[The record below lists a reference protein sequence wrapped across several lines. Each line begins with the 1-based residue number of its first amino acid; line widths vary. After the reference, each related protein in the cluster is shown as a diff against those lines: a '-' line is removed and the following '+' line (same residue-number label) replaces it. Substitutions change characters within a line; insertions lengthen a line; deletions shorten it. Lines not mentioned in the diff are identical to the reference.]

1 MIRGFALSPAAL
13 DDLARGGPVPGDPA
27 AMERGKN
34 ILLLHAVVARSR
46 ALDHPG
52 APATADAYRLLARI
66 QQAAP
71 SAAAEA
77 LGYPLL
83 GTWASTTVAALN
95 RGEDATP
102 QRLAALAATA
112 ALMAGIPGTAS
123 FTTSTEMAELP
134 GLGRLLLP
142 GVPANEPVTLLIPTP
157 SPPRAAADSPASLTP
172 HHQPA
177 AAASGPADPTSRH
190 QPSAIGGPVGPPSAC
205 LEVAGERFP
214 LPHDLRVTVAVG
226 GARWEGVRDV
236 GFLLDD
242 VDPWR
247 FPGPIQPLG
256 RLSDVEAEAW
266 GAVLDQARGV
276 LKARHPG
283 VARALEGITKVV
295 VPIAPPEAGTRSA
308 TARTAY
314 GSVAMSWPH
323 DPRSAALTLAHE
335 VQHAKLTMLM
345 DLFDLVRPGARGHYY
360 APWRDDPRPAA
371 ALLQGAY
378 AHMGVAGFWRAERHV
393 AADPEVAHSEFARWR
408 DAAHEACLTLL
419 TSGTV
424 TALGRRF
431 VEGMLETLAA
441 WRAERVPA
449 EASALA
455 HRAAT
460 RHRLQWAARHDT

>member
-34 ILLLHAVVARSR
+34 ILLVHAVVARSR

-112 ALMAGIPGTAS
+112 ALMAGIPVTAS

-157 SPPRAAADSPASLTP
+157 SPPRAAADSPASPTP

-190 QPSAIGGPVGPPSAC
+190 QPSTIGGPVGPPF
-205 LEVAGERFP
+205 R
-214 LPHDLRVTVAVG
+214 LP
-226 GARWEGVRDV
+226 
-236 GFLLDD
+236 
-242 VDPWR
+242 
-247 FPGPIQPLG
+247 
-256 RLSDVEAEAW
+256 
-266 GAVLDQARGV
+266 
-276 LKARHPG
+276 
-283 VARALEGITKVV
+283 
-295 VPIAPPEAGTRSA
+295 
-308 TARTAY
+308 
-314 GSVAMSWPH
+314 
-323 DPRSAALTLAHE
+323 
-335 VQHAKLTMLM
+335 
-345 DLFDLVRPGARGHYY
+345 
-360 APWRDDPRPAA
+360 
-371 ALLQGAY
+371 
-378 AHMGVAGFWRAERHV
+378 
-393 AADPEVAHSEFARWR
+393 
-408 DAAHEACLTLL
+408 
-419 TSGTV
+419 
-424 TALGRRF
+424 
-431 VEGMLETLAA
+431 
-441 WRAERVPA
+441 
-449 EASALA
+449 
-455 HRAAT
+455 
-460 RHRLQWAARHDT
+460 